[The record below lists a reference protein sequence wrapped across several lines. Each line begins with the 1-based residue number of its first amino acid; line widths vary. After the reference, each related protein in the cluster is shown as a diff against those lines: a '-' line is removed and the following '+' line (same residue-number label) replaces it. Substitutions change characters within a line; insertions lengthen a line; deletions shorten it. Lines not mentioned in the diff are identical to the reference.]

1 MERILCI
8 ETSGFNCSVYYQLNA
23 DRGITREQSDE
34 RYIHAE
40 KLHVFI
46 DEVIREAGV
55 SPTAIAVSAGPGSY
69 TGLRIGV
76 SAAKGL
82 AFGYNIP
89 LISVL
94 TLDHFTRKVIADH
107 PGFDAYIPLL
117 DARRMECYTAL
128 YSKDGARQKST
139 SAEIIDENSF
149 KDILAK
155 GSVLFFG
162 DGSSKCE
169 PVITHQNAH
178 FTHDLVPSAV
188 SLCLPALEKLQAGQI
203 EDLAS
208 FEPFYLKQFV
218 AGTPKQLL

>member
-8 ETSGFNCSVYYQLNA
+8 ETSGFNCSVYYGVNA
-23 DRGITREQSDE
+23 ENGILREQSDD

-46 DEVIREAGV
+46 DEVIREAGAPP
-55 SPTAIAVSAGPGSY
+55 SAIAISAGPGSY

-82 AFGYNIP
+82 AFGYDIP
-89 LISVL
+89 LISIL
-94 TLDHFTRKVIADH
+94 TLDHFARKVIADN
-107 PGFDAYIPLL
+107 PGFDVYIPLL

-128 YSKDGARQKST
+128 YSKDGSRQKST
-139 SAEIIDENSF
+139 SAEIVDEKSF
-149 KDILAK
+149 KDILAE

-178 FTHDLVPSAV
+178 FIHDLVPSAM
-188 SLCLPALEKLQAGQI
+188 SLYLPALEKLQACQI

>member
-1 MERILCI
+1 MQRILSI
-8 ETSGFNCSVYYQLNA
+8 ETSGFNCSVHYRLSTEK
-23 DRGITREQSDE
+23 GFTREQSDE

-55 SPTAIAVSAGPGSY
+55 PPTAIAVSAGPGSY

-82 AFGYNIP
+82 AFGYGIP

-94 TLDHFTRKVIADH
+94 TLDHFARQVIADH

-128 YSKDGARQKST
+128 YSKDGTRQKST

-149 KDILAK
+149 KDILSK

-169 PVITHQNAH
+169 AVITHQNAH
-178 FTHDLVPSAV
+178 FIHDLVPSAV
-188 SLCLPALEKLQAGQI
+188 SLYLPALEKLQAGQI